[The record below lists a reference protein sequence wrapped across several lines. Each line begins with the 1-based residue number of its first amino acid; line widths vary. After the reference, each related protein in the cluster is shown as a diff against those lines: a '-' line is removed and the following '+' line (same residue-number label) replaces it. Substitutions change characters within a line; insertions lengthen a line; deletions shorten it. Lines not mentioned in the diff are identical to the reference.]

1 MNWNSLTLDEFQSSL
16 ASKSATPGGGTAS
29 AVALGQSAALVAMV
43 SRLTMGNEKWQD
55 GWNHSQSALDTASE
69 VMESSNRLAIEDSQ
83 AFDEVMNAFKL
94 PKSTEVETGIRKE
107 SIRKA
112 TLLAAEVPYNTASL
126 AIKLL
131 ERMEPL
137 SKSCNANAVSD
148 VGVACLLATAGC
160 KGALFNVE
168 INLNSLP
175 VDLGS
180 DMRNNI
186 EQINERCREMSKAIM
201 HNVKSRL

>member
-83 AFDEVMNAFKL
+83 AFNEVMNAFKL
-94 PKSTEVETGIRKE
+94 PKSTEVETGLRKE

-175 VDLGS
+175 VNLGS

>member
-43 SRLTMGNEKWQD
+43 SRLTMENEKWQD

-94 PKSTEVETGIRKE
+94 PKSTEVETGLRKE

>member
-94 PKSTEVETGIRKE
+94 PKTTEVETGLRKE

-175 VDLGS
+175 ADIGN

-186 EQINERCREMSKAIM
+186 EQINEQCRELSKSIM